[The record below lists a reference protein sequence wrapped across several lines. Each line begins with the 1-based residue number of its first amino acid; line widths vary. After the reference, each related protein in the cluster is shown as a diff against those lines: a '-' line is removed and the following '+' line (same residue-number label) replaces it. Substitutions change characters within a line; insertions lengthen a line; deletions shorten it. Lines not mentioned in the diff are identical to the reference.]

1 MRWDMPDASTPSEPQ
16 LGARIRAFRK
26 KRELSLDALAAL
38 SGVSR
43 ATISKIELDQVT
55 PSTKNL
61 SKIAEA
67 LGSSFAELMSPEAAG
82 ELVILRSGD
91 QPVMTDA
98 TSGFKRTCIAPILP
112 SRGIDWVLN
121 ELPPGVSTGEFVP
134 HRVGVEE
141 YIYVLS
147 GKLEAC
153 LGADVHLLSDGD
165 ALFFQAHKKH
175 AFKAVGKRACR
186 FMLIIHNRT

>member
-1 MRWDMPDASTPSEPQ
+1 MSDASETAADS
-16 LGARIRAFRK
+16 LGGRIKAFRK
-26 KRELSLDALAAL
+26 KRALSLDALAAL

-43 ATISKIELDQVT
+43 ATISKIELDQVA

-82 ELVILRSGD
+82 ETVILRSGD

-98 TSGFKRTCIAPILP
+98 ASGFKRTCIAPILP
-112 SRGIDWVLN
+112 SRGIDWVMN
-121 ELPPGVSTGEFVP
+121 ELPPGVSTGGFVP
-134 HRVGVEE
+134 HRIGVEE

-147 GKLEAC
+147 GELEAR
-153 LGADVHLLSDGD
+153 LGDDVHHLSECD
-165 ALFFQAHKKH
+165 ALFFQAHKSH
-175 AFKAVGKRACR
+175 EFKAVGKRACR
-186 FMLIIHNRT
+186 YMLISHNRT

>member
-1 MRWDMPDASTPSEPQ
+1 MPDTSQSEAQ
-16 LGARIRAFRK
+16 NLGERLRTYRK

-43 ATISKIELDQVT
+43 ASISKIELDQVA

-91 QPVMTDA
+91 QPAMIDA
-98 TSGFKRTCIAPILP
+98 KTGFKRTCIAPILP
-112 SRGIDWVLN
+112 SRGIDWVMN
-121 ELPPGVSTGEFVP
+121 ELPPGVSTGTFVP
-134 HRVGVEE
+134 HRIGVEE

-147 GKLEAC
+147 GKLEAR
-153 LGADVHLLSDGD
+153 LGDEVHMLCEGD
-165 ALFFQAHKKH
+165 ALFFQAHKSH
-175 AFKAVGKRACR
+175 AFKAAGKGACR
-186 FMLIIHNRT
+186 YMLIIHNRT

>member
-1 MRWDMPDASTPSEPQ
+1 MPDASHPTTPK
-16 LGARIRAFRK
+16 LGDRIRAFRK
-26 KRELSLDALAAL
+26 KRMLSLDALAAQ

-55 PSTKNL
+55 PSTTNL

-67 LGSSFAELMSPEAAG
+67 LGTSFAELMSPESAG
-82 ELVILRSGD
+82 ETVILRAED
-91 QPVMTDA
+91 QPVMSDA
-98 TSGFKRTCIAPILP
+98 KTGFARRCIAPILP

-121 ELPPGVSTGEFVP
+121 ELPPGVSTGGFVP

-147 GKLEAC
+147 GGLEAR
-153 LGADVHLLSDGD
+153 LGDDVHILSEGD
-165 ALFFQAHKKH
+165 ALFFQAHKRH
-175 AFKAVGKRACR
+175 EFKAAGKGACR
-186 FMLIIHNRT
+186 YMLIIHNRT